1 MKGKETAISL
11 RRAKIEDH
19 AVLEELIA
27 ASVRILQASD
37 YTEEQREWALRTV
50 YGVDTQLIRDQTYFA
65 VEAAG
70 IIVGCGGWSRRKTL
84 FGGDLHIGRE
94 DAFLDPATDAARIRA
109 FFVRPGWER
118 RGIGTAI
125 LKASEAAAA
134 EVGFTR
140 LELGSTL
147 TGVPFYRAHGYF
159 EAEHIEVPLRQGITL
174 TVIRMTKTLNPGDNS
189 LDMLYRT

>member
-1 MKGKETAISL
+1 MKDRETVFSL
-11 RRAKIEDH
+11 RQAMIEDN

-37 YTEEQREWALRTV
+37 YSEEQRERALRTL

-70 IIVGCGGWSRRKTL
+70 IVVGCGGWSRRKTL
-84 FGGDLHIGRE
+84 FGGDLHRGRE

-125 LKASEAAAA
+125 LAASETAAAA
-134 EVGFTR
+134 ASFTR

-147 TGVPFYRAHGYF
+147 TGVPFYRAHGYR
-159 EAEHIEVPLRQGITL
+159 EAEPIEVPLGQGITL
-174 TVIRMTKTLNPGDNS
+174 TVVRMTKTLNSGANG
-189 LDMLYRT
+189 